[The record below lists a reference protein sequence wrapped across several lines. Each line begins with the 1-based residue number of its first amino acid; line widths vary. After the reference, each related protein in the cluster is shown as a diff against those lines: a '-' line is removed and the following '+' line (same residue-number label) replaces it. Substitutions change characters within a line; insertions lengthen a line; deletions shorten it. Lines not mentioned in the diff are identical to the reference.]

1 MLATGFFAQI
11 YKVIPIWKHSVIRND
26 DNRRDRGRL
35 RQINAIRK
43 NGKDTQCISYSKDD
57 HRPLL
62 PRGPFGEGRKRIKQ
76 SIRNYDVQSDLP
88 CILAEERPT
97 WRPIDYLTRM
107 GRNKFDIIDSGASVN
122 NTNGDM
128 AGDKFIQF
136 LSDMVGAV
144 KIDGSGGEMK
154 IR

>member
-11 YKVIPIWKHSVIRND
+11 YKVIPIWKHSVIRDNS
-26 DNRRDRGRL
+26 NRRDRGRL

-43 NGKDTQCISYSKDD
+43 NGEDTQSISYSKDD

-62 PRGPFGEGRKRIKQ
+62 PKGPFGKSNKRIRQ
-76 SIRNYDVQSDLP
+76 SRRNYEVQSNLP

-107 GRNKFDIIDSGASVN
+107 GRNRFYIIDSGASVN
-122 NTNGDM
+122 NTNGEM
-128 AGDKFIQF
+128 AGESFIQF
-136 LSDMVGAV
+136 LADTLGKVE
-144 KIDGSGGEMK
+144 IDGSGGK
-154 IR
+154 